1 MARPFVL
8 PAAGENAMRYAWV
21 LLLIAVFV
29 SSSNAEEP
37 AGVKQPQEAAAAK
50 AIASP
55 AVESHAASQ
64 RRLQWFHEAKY
75 GLFVHWGLWAIPAGE
90 WKGRKTSTDP
100 CFVSMEAGIPLQE
113 YHALARQFNPTKFD
127 AEAWAR
133 LAVDAGMKYIIYV
146 AKHSDG
152 FAMYRSKVS
161 SFNIYDATPWKRDPL
176 AELRVAC
183 DRHGIKLCVYYSQA
197 VDADDPGGV
206 NVVIRDQF
214 PTFSMRGEAA
224 FDRYLRTKSLP
235 QLEELLTQ
243 YGKLGLIWF
252 DVPMGMIPERTRPFI
267 DTVRRLQPNTL
278 ISTRVGDGPSDYDS
292 MGDNEAPVNASTRA
306 WEMPGT
312 LNWSWGYRK
321 SDNEWKSPRTVCF
334 NLVDIV
340 SKGGNYALNVGPK
353 ADGTFPEA
361 AQDILRKVG
370 VWLKQNG
377 QAIYGA
383 GRTPFG
389 AEFGQPT
396 LMTVEDNRRVPT
408 SSGRDWRCTTKP
420 GKLYVHVFRRPA
432 DGKQIVPMTNAV
444 TRAVV
449 LGDPS
454 ASPLAVRQTPAGLQ
468 ITLPKRLDPLATVIE
483 LDVQGAVKKVAK

>member
-1 MARPFVL
+1 
-8 PAAGENAMRYAWV
+8 MRYAWI
-21 LLLIAVFV
+21 LLLVTV
-29 SSSNAEEP
+29 SVCPSIAEEP
-37 AGVKQPQEAAAAK
+37 AGTKQPQQ
-50 AIASP
+50 ASP
-55 AVESHAASQ
+55 AKELASQDVESHAASQ

-75 GLFVHWGLWAIPAGE
+75 GLFVHWGIWAIPAGE
-90 WKGRKTSTDP
+90 WKGRRTSTDP

-113 YHALARQFNPTKFD
+113 YHALARQFNPTRFD

-133 LAVDAGMKYIIYV
+133 LAVDAGMKYIIFV

-161 SFNIYDATPWKRDPL
+161 SFNVYDATPWKRDPL

-183 DRHGIKLCVYYSQA
+183 DRHRIKLCVYYSQA

-206 NVVIRDQF
+206 TVVIRDRL
-214 PTFSMRGEAA
+214 PTFPMRGEAA
-224 FDRYLRTKSLP
+224 FDRYLREKSLP
-235 QLEELLTQ
+235 QLKELLTQ
-243 YGKLGLIWF
+243 YGELGLIWF
-252 DVPMGMIPERTRPFI
+252 DVPMGMTPERTRPFI
-267 DTVRRLQPNTL
+267 DAVRRLQPNTL

-292 MGDNEAPVNASTRA
+292 MGDNEAPVDPSARA
-306 WEMPGT
+306 WETPGT

-321 SDNEWKSPRTVCF
+321 SDNEWKSPQTVCF

-370 VWLKQNG
+370 AWLKQNG

-389 AEFGQPT
+389 AEFGSPT
-396 LMTVEDNRRVPT
+396 LVTVEDNRRVPA

-420 GKLYVHVFRRPA
+420 GKLYIHVFRRPA
-432 DGKQIVPMTNAV
+432 DGKQIVPMSNAV

-449 LGDPS
+449 LGDAS
-454 ASPLAVRQTPAGLQ
+454 AAPLAVKQIPAGLQ
-468 ITLPKRLDPLATVIE
+468 ITLPERLDPLATVIE
-483 LDVQGAVKKVAK
+483 LDVQGAVQKVAK

>member
-1 MARPFVL
+1 
-8 PAAGENAMRYAWV
+8 MRYTWI
-21 LLLIAVFV
+21 LLLVAVSVCPSIAK
-29 SSSNAEEP
+29 EQM
-37 AGVKQPQEAAAAK
+37 GIKQPQQ
-50 AIASP
+50 ASP
-55 AVESHAASQ
+55 AKEFASQEVESNAASQ

-75 GLFVHWGLWAIPAGE
+75 GFFIHWGIWAIPAGE
-90 WKGRKTSTDP
+90 WKGRRTSTDP

-113 YHALARQFNPTKFD
+113 YHALAQQFNPSRFD
-127 AEAWAR
+127 ADAWAR

-161 SFNIYDATPWKRDPL
+161 SFNVYDATPWKRDPL

-206 NVVIRDQF
+206 TVIIRDHF

-224 FDRYLRTKSLP
+224 FDRFLREKSLP
-235 QLEELLTQ
+235 QVKELLTQ
-243 YGKLGLIWF
+243 YGELGLIWF
-252 DVPMGMIPERTRPFI
+252 DVPMGMTPERTRPFI

-278 ISTRVGDGPSDYDS
+278 ISTRVGDGPSDYHS
-292 MGDNEAPVNASTRA
+292 MGDNEAPVDSSLARA
-306 WEMPGT
+306 WEVPGT

-321 SDNEWKSPRTVCF
+321 SDNEWKSPQTVCF

-353 ADGTFPEA
+353 ADGSFPEP

-370 VWLKQNG
+370 AWLKQNG

-389 AEFGQPT
+389 EEFGPPMT
-396 LMTVEDNRRVPT
+396 VTVEDNRRVQA

-420 GKLYVHVFRRPA
+420 GKLYIHVFRRPA
-432 DGKQIVPMTNAV
+432 DGKQIVPMSNAV

-449 LGDPS
+449 LGDAS
-454 ASPLAVRQTPAGLQ
+454 ATPLAVRQSPAGLQ
-468 ITLPKRLDPLATVIE
+468 ITLPERLDFLATVIE
-483 LDVQGAVKKVAK
+483 LDVQGAVQKVAK